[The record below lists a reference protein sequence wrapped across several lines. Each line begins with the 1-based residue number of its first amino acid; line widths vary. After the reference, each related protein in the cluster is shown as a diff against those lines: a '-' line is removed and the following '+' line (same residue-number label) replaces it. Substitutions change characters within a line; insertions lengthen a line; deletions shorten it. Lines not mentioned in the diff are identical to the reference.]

1 MALFRSTK
9 DIYKTYGEEVY
20 NSNFMDSNTIV
31 SPKKGKWDYKRE
43 LKIEDVEIWEV
54 LYEDTLGWAIYA
66 AWNPYAEFYMIR
78 CPIDHANGTSVY
90 NTYYGAGSQDQ
101 IVKFML
107 ENNIHINFN
116 KIWVEPDEMWLYQP
130 PDDKKIILI

>member
-20 NSNFMDSNTIV
+20 NPNYMDSDTIIT
-31 SPKKGKWDYKRE
+31 PKKGKWDYKRE

-54 LYEDTLGWAIYA
+54 LHEDTSGFGIYA
-66 AWNPYAEFYMIR
+66 AYEPYAEFYMIR
-78 CPIDHANGTSVY
+78 NVIDHRIGTSVY
-90 NTYYGAGSQDQ
+90 DTYYGAGAQDK
-101 IVKFML
+101 ILKFML
-107 ENNIHINFN
+107 KNNIHVTLN
-116 KIWVEPDEMWLYQP
+116 KIWIESDEVWLYQP